1 MARIFRIYKGTT
13 PLIGDMREVMVKVFC
28 VEGVNLQECSMIIS
42 RKLQRNCASA
52 GVFNKP
58 E

>member
-1 MARIFRIYKGTT
+1 MYKETT
-13 PLIGDMREVMVKVFC
+13 PLIGAMREVMVKVFC
-28 VEGVNLQECSMIIS
+28 VEGVNLQECSIIIS

-52 GVFNKP
+52 DVGFGRLFNKP